1 MFAQKFE
8 SKSFIFPKGI
18 RVVSLYSKKLDGV
31 GIKYPPYGNLI
42 SYEFFFRDKLIFKFN
57 TSDLK
62 YLGYSM
68 NLEILHDAMANTNME
83 IKVISKDDTEII
95 ENLDSDFLFNDY
107 DAFLSSIDH
116 TTDQFEIR
124 FDGTSFFKNI
134 LEERKKGRIIVK
146 ENLLHVIQDLVSKG
160 LPIMETTIIPAIE
173 FN

>member
-1 MFAQKFE
+1 
-8 SKSFIFPKGI
+8 
-18 RVVSLYSKKLDGV
+18 
-31 GIKYPPYGNLI
+31 
-42 SYEFFFRDKLIFKFN
+42 
-57 TSDLK
+57 
-62 YLGYSM
+62 
-68 NLEILHDAMANTNME
+68 ME